1 MAPRPSSPS
10 NLRLAELVAALS
22 LATDLGMGQ
31 PLEHGLRTCLI
42 ALELGRRLGL
52 SASELAELYYVTLL
66 RFVGCTA
73 DAHDQAALVGGDEI
87 AMRAVIAPVLGASS
101 GALVQAVMPRVGAG
115 LGPLTR
121 SRLVIGMLTRGRE
134 RIAEGMRAHCELAD
148 GVAAGLGLSAPV
160 RAGLLA
166 TFEQWNGGGLPNR
179 LAGEAIPISARIAF
193 LARDAEV
200 LGRQAGAEGLRAEVI
215 RRRGRAYD
223 PAVADAFL
231 EDAEAIVAEAATTT
245 PWEAVIAREPPPAR
259 RVAPGGIDGA
269 LTLFA
274 DFADLKSPFT
284 VGHSRGV
291 AALVAAAAAS
301 DDVAVRHAALIHDL
315 GRVSVPNG
323 LWEKPG
329 SLSGGE
335 WERVRLHPYYTE
347 RIVGR
352 VPALARAAMIAGLH
366 HERLD
371 GSGYYRG
378 SARRDLPPSARLL
391 AAADAYQAMTQPRPH
406 RSALAAERAAH
417 ELEVAA
423 RAGRLDPDAVADV
436 LTAAGLVGRRVR
448 GPWPA
453 GLSDREVEV
462 IGLIC
467 RGATKKEVAARL
479 SISPATVDHHVR
491 HIYLKVEVQTRAG
504 LALFALRNGLL
515 E

>member
-1 MAPRPSSPS
+1 MTPRHPPSSD
-10 NLRLAELVAALS
+10 LRLAELVAALS

-52 SASELAELYYVTLL
+52 SASEQAELFYVSLL

-87 AMRAVIAPVLGASS
+87 AIRAAIAPVMGASS
-101 GALVQAVMPRVGAG
+101 GAFVQAVMPRVGAG

-121 SRLVIGMLTRGRE
+121 SRLVIGMLTRGRA
-134 RIAEGMRAHCELAD
+134 RIAEGLRAHCELAD
-148 GVAAGLGLSAPV
+148 GVAAGLGLPASV

-166 TFEQWNGGGLPNR
+166 AFEQWDGSGLPNR
-179 LAGEAIPISARIAF
+179 LAGEAIPLAARVAF
-193 LARDAEV
+193 VARDAEV
-200 LGRQAGAEGLRAEVI
+200 LGREVGADGLRAEII
-215 RRRGRAYD
+215 RRRRRAYD
-223 PAVADAFL
+223 PAVADAL
-231 EDAEAIVAEAATTT
+231 LAGPEAILAETTT
-245 PWEAVIAREPPPAR
+245 ATPWTVVLTREPGPVR
-259 RVAPGGIDGA
+259 RVAANGLDDA
-269 LTLFA
+269 LALFA
-274 DFADLKSPFT
+274 DFVDLKSPFT

-291 AALVAAAAAS
+291 AALVAAAAP
-301 DDVAVRHAALIHDL
+301 DDVAVRQAALVHDL

-323 LWEKPG
+323 VWEKPG
-329 SLSGGE
+329 PLSDGE

-352 VPALARAAMIAGLH
+352 VPALAPAAMIAGMH
-366 HERLD
+366 HERVD

-391 AAADAYQAMTQPRPH
+391 AAADVYQAMTQPRPH
-406 RSALAAERAAH
+406 RPALSGERAAH
-417 ELEVAA
+417 GLEAEA
-423 RAGRLDPDAVADV
+423 RAGRLDGAAVASV
-436 LTAAGLVGRRVR
+436 LNAAGHVGRRMR
-448 GPWPA
+448 GPWPV

-467 RGATKKEVAARL
+467 RGATKKDVAARL

-491 HIYLKVEVQTRAG
+491 HIYQKVEVQTRAG
-504 LALFALRNGLL
+504 LALFALRHGLL